1 MYEIRLK
8 QVLKAQI
15 SCIRKT
21 QMPMA
26 RVLIT
31 LPFPSQ
37 PESVA
42 SWGVSYDKLA
52 DKEKFQA
59 WFKDGSVQYAG
70 AIQKWM
76 VATL

>member
-1 MYEIRLK
+1 M
-8 QVLKAQI
+8 A
-15 SCIRKT
+15 

-31 LPFPSQ
+31 LPFPSH
-37 PESVA
+37 PKSVA
-42 SWGVSYDKLA
+42 SWGVSYDKLP

-59 WFKDGSVQYAG
+59 CFKDGSVQYAG

>member
-1 MYEIRLK
+1 M
-8 QVLKAQI
+8 
-15 SCIRKT
+15 T